1 MNFVP
6 NLNSISFTTFLMD
19 ILGYLTPIKT
29 KKKLKPTESSGR
41 LQKKKKIHNALWEI
55 KFMVN

>member
-1 MNFVP
+1 
-6 NLNSISFTTFLMD
+6 MD

-29 KKKLKPTESSGR
+29 NKKKQLKPTESSDR
-41 LQKKKKIHNALWEI
+41 LQKNKIIHNALWEI

>member
-29 KKKLKPTESSGR
+29 NLRNLVVVYK
-41 LQKKKKIHNALWEI
+41 KKKKIHNALWEI